1 MLHTLSLRHVPTVL
15 RRTLRTASLTAVLAV
30 AASIAEAQTV
40 YVDGPNPL
48 ALDTNVGTE
57 AQPFKTIAGALVSN
71 KGANVTILVKP
82 GVYREAISVPSSG
95 AAGLPFVFRA
105 TGPGVVLDGSDNF
118 STAGQWAAAAGGEF
132 LAAGVTWAPATVWVN
147 GTRLT
152 ASTAAVGSLPANTF
166 RYIAGTGLYV
176 DIGGASPGTQATF
189 VTRRLVF
196 TMSTRQYVTIEGF
209 EIVRSNDRGI
219 NMFGSTEIIL
229 RNNTIDRSNSY
240 GIQGVGCTNVTVEGN
255 TVSRSGNHGIGLL
268 NGTPGPS
275 TGWTVRNNESFENA
289 FPPARQANGIFL
301 AGSPNNTIS
310 GNKLH
315 HNQDTGL
322 YFSALSDNCIS
333 FNNVSW
339 ANGDHGYDHLNTS
352 NTVHMHDVAFG
363 NFIDGFSFEGNSPGG
378 KVFNCVSVDNG
389 LTQSGNDL
397 WVDLASSAGFAS
409 NNNLFWNSTA
419 VTPIRFIATTY
430 LSVAD
435 FALANPTLDQQ
446 SRGGD
451 PMFTNAAAGNFMP
464 LAGSPLV
471 DAARSDIPNWPALDM
486 VGQARM
492 DALNVVDGGAGPVT
506 FADMGALEFI
516 PEITTDRAPV
526 VVTVPRLIAIQGST
540 ISFTVT
546 ASDPDGDPIQ
556 SLTMSARLKK
566 NAAVPTL
573 VVNTTKTSA
582 TVTWA
587 VGKQNGNTAFT
598 FIAANALADTGTV
611 EVQVKKNV
619 RVPGPAALESGDY
632 DYELISL
639 SGGFPMPTSGAVEFA
654 LMLPSDD
661 QVDFNIYDTQGRRV
675 FSESR
680 VANAGHVR
688 LRWSGVDMSGRR
700 AATGIYFAQVR
711 VGENVF
717 TRRIVRN

>member
-1 MLHTLSLRHVPTVL
+1 MLRTLSLRHVPTVL
-15 RRTLRTASLTAVLAV
+15 QRTLRTASLTAVLAV
-30 AASIAEAQTV
+30 AASLAEAQTV

-48 ALDTNVGTE
+48 ALDTNIGTE
-57 AQPFKTIAGALVSN
+57 AQPFKTIAGALVLN

-105 TGPGVVLDGSDNF
+105 TGPGVVLDGSDDF
-118 STAGQWAAAAGGEF
+118 STSSQWAAAAGGEF
-132 LAAGVTWAPATVWVN
+132 LAAGVTWNPATVWVN
-147 GTRLT
+147 GQRLT
-152 ASTAAVGSLPANTF
+152 ASSAAVGSLPANTF
-166 RYIAGTGLYV
+166 RYVAGTGLYV
-176 DIGGASPGTQATF
+176 DIGGTNPGLQATF

-196 TMSTRQYVTIEGF
+196 TMSNRQYVTIDGF
-209 EIVRSNDRGI
+209 EIVRSNDRGV
-219 NMFGSTEIIL
+219 NMFGSSEIII
-229 RNNTIDRSNSY
+229 RNNKIDRSNSY

-255 TVSRSGNHGIGLL
+255 AVSRSGNHGIGLL

-275 TGWTVRNNESFENA
+275 SGWTVRNNESFENV
-289 FPPARQANGIFL
+289 FPTTRQANGIFL

-322 YFSALSDNCIS
+322 HFSALSDNCIS
-333 FNNVSW
+333 FNNISY
-339 ANGDHGYDHLNTS
+339 ANGDHGFDHLGTS
-352 NTVHMHDVAFG
+352 NVVHMHDVAFG

-397 WVDLASSAGFAS
+397 WVDLNSSVGFAS
-409 NNNLFWNSTA
+409 NHNLFWNSTA

-446 SRGGD
+446 SRGAD

-471 DAARSDIPNWPALDM
+471 DAAKSDIPNWPALDM

-492 DALNVVDGGAGPVT
+492 DVTLVPDAGIGPVT

-516 PEITTDRAPV
+516 PPADRAPV
-526 VVTVPRLIAIQGST
+526 VVGTPRIIAIQGST
-540 ISFTVT
+540 ITFTVT
-546 ASDPDGDPIQ
+546 ASDPDGDPIN
-556 SLTMSARLKK
+556 SLTMRARLKK
-566 NAAVPTL
+566 NASQPIL
-573 VVNTTKTSA
+573 VVNPTNTSA

-587 VGKQNGNTAFT
+587 VGNQNGTSSFT
-598 FIAANALADTGTV
+598 FTASNALTGTGVV
-611 EVQVKKNV
+611 EVQAKRAV
-619 RVPGPAALESGDY
+619 RAPGPNALESGEY

-680 VANAGHVR
+680 MANAGHVR